1 MTDIL
6 GRLGDL
12 AGLGKD
18 ALITVLSGVID
29 ALGTGT
35 DLTGEQ
41 VSRLGELEQR
51 LADIVRGAGSG
62 GAGGGGGGTAG

>member
-1 MTDIL
+1 MADML

-18 ALITVLSGVID
+18 ALIEVLAGVID

-35 DLTGEQ
+35 ELTGEQ
-41 VSRLGELEQR
+41 VARLGELQQR
-51 LADIVRGAGSG
+51 LADIIRGADG
-62 GAGGGGGGTAG
+62 GDAEGGGGAS

>member
-1 MTDIL
+1 MSEIL

-18 ALITVLSGVID
+18 ALIEVLSGVID

-35 DLTGEQ
+35 ELTGEQ
-41 VSRLGELEQR
+41 VARLGELQQK
-51 LADIVRGAGSG
+51 LADIIR
-62 GAGGGGGGTAG
+62 GAGGGEAGA

>member
-18 ALITVLSGVID
+18 ALIQVLAGVID

-35 DLTGEQ
+35 ELTGEQ
-41 VSRLGELEQR
+41 VARLGELQQR
-51 LADIVRGAGSG
+51 LADIIRQAES
-62 GAGGGGGGTAG
+62 GGGGGGGR